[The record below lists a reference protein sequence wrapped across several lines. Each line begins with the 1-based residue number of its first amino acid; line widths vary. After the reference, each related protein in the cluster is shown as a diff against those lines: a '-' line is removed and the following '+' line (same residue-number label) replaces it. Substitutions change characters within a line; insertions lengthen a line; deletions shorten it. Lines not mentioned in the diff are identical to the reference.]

1 MNGKLK
7 EHSVRNSNDTSVAV
21 KGYWDNGQLQK
32 QGSFA
37 FKKRGSFG
45 NSWTDTVQVGKAYWY
60 AEDGSL
66 SEEATFDEE
75 GNLDGARIQIDEKG
89 KRTETVYR
97 QGTLLAKKLFS
108 SDGKLELAEE
118 YYEDGSRK

>member
-1 MNGKLK
+1 MFPMS
-7 EHSVRNSNDTSVAV
+7 EESVQWSVSS
-21 KGYWDNGQLQK
+21 LQK
-32 QGSFA
+32 LLKNLSTGL
-37 FKKRGSFG
+37 FG
-45 NSWTDTVQVGKAYWY
+45 NSWTGTVPDGKAYWY

-66 SEEATFDEE
+66 SEEATFDEN

-89 KRTETVYR
+89 QHTETVCR
-97 QGTLLAKKLFS
+97 KGTLLGKTLFS